1 MLYRGPQSTHEVAQY
16 PEYRLAGSSMSER
29 QRPQVATSGGIRPVL
44 APSADGRM
52 AKPAGTGPARGAT
65 STESIRESGRSAPER
80 RDQFVEPL
88 ARGPDLDLGPE
99 VLDRARKTE
108 PDGLGVDEGPE
119 ADALHDAPDS
129 DQALLHI
136 PETFIDES
144 RQYIL
149 EFSVTG
155 HIRII
160 NDPVELVP
168 LLITFND
175 EKYKQ
180 IYELLNH
187 AWMTEA
193 ELAAAIG
200 GDHVDDCITIL
211 KKGNLVEEQWRM
223 PEPGKNP
230 EKEFRAT
237 YSKFRANFQCG
248 MSELADLLY
257 ISISNDESLRTTVE
271 AVEAELA
278 SGNISINDLARK
290 YSVSPF
296 FIRGIAKRSQRMDVR
311 GQGLV
316 FLDRAR

>member
-1 MLYRGPQSTHEVAQY
+1 
-16 PEYRLAGSSMSER
+16 
-29 QRPQVATSGGIRPVL
+29 
-44 APSADGRM
+44 
-52 AKPAGTGPARGAT
+52 
-65 STESIRESGRSAPER
+65 
-80 RDQFVEPL
+80 
-88 ARGPDLDLGPE
+88 
-99 VLDRARKTE
+99 
-108 PDGLGVDEGPE
+108 
-119 ADALHDAPDS
+119 
-129 DQALLHI
+129 
-136 PETFIDES
+136 
-144 RQYIL
+144 L

-180 IYELLNH
+180 IYELLNR

-193 ELAAAIG
+193 ELAAEIG

-211 KKGNLVEEQWRM
+211 KKGNLIEEQWRM

-278 SGNISINDLARK
+278 NGNISINDLARK

>member
-1 MLYRGPQSTHEVAQY
+1 M
-16 PEYRLAGSSMSER
+16 
-29 QRPQVATSGGIRPVL
+29 
-44 APSADGRM
+44 
-52 AKPAGTGPARGAT
+52 
-65 STESIRESGRSAPER
+65 
-80 RDQFVEPL
+80 
-88 ARGPDLDLGPE
+88 
-99 VLDRARKTE
+99 
-108 PDGLGVDEGPE
+108 
-119 ADALHDAPDS
+119 
-129 DQALLHI
+129 
-136 PETFIDES
+136 
-144 RQYIL
+144 
-149 EFSVTG
+149 TG

-180 IYELLNH
+180 IYELLTR

-193 ELAAAIG
+193 ALAAAIG
-200 GDHVDDCITIL
+200 GDHVDECITIL

-223 PEPGKNP
+223 PEPGNKP

-248 MSELADLLY
+248 MSDLSDLLY
-257 ISISNDESLRTTVE
+257 LSISNDESLRTMVE

-290 YSVSPF
+290 YNVSPV
-296 FIRGIAKRSQRMDVR
+296 FIRGIAKRSQRMDVK

>member
-1 MLYRGPQSTHEVAQY
+1 
-16 PEYRLAGSSMSER
+16 
-29 QRPQVATSGGIRPVL
+29 
-44 APSADGRM
+44 
-52 AKPAGTGPARGAT
+52 
-65 STESIRESGRSAPER
+65 
-80 RDQFVEPL
+80 
-88 ARGPDLDLGPE
+88 
-99 VLDRARKTE
+99 
-108 PDGLGVDEGPE
+108 
-119 ADALHDAPDS
+119 
-129 DQALLHI
+129 
-136 PETFIDES
+136 
-144 RQYIL
+144 
-149 EFSVTG
+149 VTG

-193 ELAAAIG
+193 ELEAAIG

-257 ISISNDESLRTTVE
+257 ISISNDESLRATVE
-271 AVEAELA
+271 AVEAELGG
-278 SGNISINDLARK
+278 GNISINDLARK
-290 YSVSPF
+290 YNVSPF